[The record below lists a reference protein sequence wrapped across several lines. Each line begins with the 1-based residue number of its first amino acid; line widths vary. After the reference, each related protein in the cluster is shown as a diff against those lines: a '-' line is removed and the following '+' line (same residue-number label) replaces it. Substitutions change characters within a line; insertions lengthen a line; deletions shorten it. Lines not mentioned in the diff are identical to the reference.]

1 MAKDP
6 KIRFIE
12 KVKQFPRR
20 KRALTVGDSWFQYP
34 LRSYGDLQSKIA
46 AHFRTKIVF
55 YDDSSPG
62 RDADQL
68 PAEVLPRLNRFASHM
83 NDVEGKPFELI
94 LLSLGGNDV
103 IGKDFGRHLKKKS
116 VPSVGATTGWTSPP
130 PQPVLDHVR
139 LDELRNT
146 LDVVKTAYL
155 GILELRRKH
164 APDARVICHTYA
176 DVTPSKKP
184 YQFIGYESG
193 PWMWT
198 PMRAVGLTDT
208 AQQRIVSRWLLEQFA
223 GVLKGIARNRS
234 FMTVLD
240 TRHKLPDY
248 DGWWDN
254 EIHPLGKGYQKL
266 VDEDWIPEIQ
276 QHL

>member
-1 MAKDP
+1 MATDP
-6 KIRFIE
+6 KIRFIQ
-12 KVKQFPRR
+12 KVNEFPRR

-46 AHFRTKIVF
+46 AHFRTRIVF
-55 YDDSSPG
+55 HDDSSPG

-68 PAEVLPRLNRFASHM
+68 PSEVLPRLNRFAAHM
-83 NDVEGKPFELI
+83 NDVERKPFQLI

-116 VPSVGATTGWTSPP
+116 QAQSGDPTGWTSPP
-130 PQPVLDHVR
+130 PPAVLDHIR
-139 LDELRNT
+139 FDALRTT
-146 LDVVKTAYL
+146 LDVVQDAYL
-155 GILELRRKH
+155 GIIELRRKH
-164 APDARVICHTYA
+164 APKAHIICHTYA
-176 DVTPSKKP
+176 DVTPSKAP
-184 YQFIGYESG
+184 YSFIGYESG

-198 PMRAVGLTDT
+198 PMRAIGLTDPD
-208 AQQRIVSRWLLEQFA
+208 QQRIVSRWLLEQYA
-223 GVLKGIARNRS
+223 GLLKSIARNRS

-240 TRHKLPDY
+240 TRTKLPDY

-266 VDEDWIPEIQ
+266 VDEDWIPEIRR
-276 QHL
+276 HL